1 MAAQRTIERTL
12 RLKEAVATA
21 EGNLDTA
28 RDALAAENARRAANG
43 DPPQGAGDAEFNA
56 EAAAAT
62 ALTTAKDALT
72 VQIDGLRDPARRADV
87 ADQGKTPMLELC
99 TGRIPQHPVITSA
112 RIDPKSVLGTWPG
125 DGDFPA
131 EYYKCPPN
139 VPLFTTKDVLVG
151 GVGFNRNGKR
161 FRPDEYEECVP
172 VIAHIPSA
180 VRLAT
185 FVNASKLIFIG
196 MSYGSVSKNNV
207 VAVVGKG
214 LMPSPHN
221 MTKDTFHRFIGKK
234 VWWKRANGPYGTAD
248 GPTIAVPALTARDD
262 TDTPRIEAPDSA
274 VSTDIFDTVNKMG
287 NIVVQSADICD
298 CSILIG

>member
-1 MAAQRTIERTL
+1 
-12 RLKEAVATA
+12 
-21 EGNLDTA
+21 
-28 RDALAAENARRAANG
+28 
-43 DPPQGAGDAEFNA
+43 
-56 EAAAAT
+56 
-62 ALTTAKDALT
+62 
-72 VQIDGLRDPARRADV
+72 
-87 ADQGKTPMLELC
+87 MLELC

-112 RIDPKSVLGTWPG
+112 RIDPKSVLGTWPY

-161 FRPDEYEECVP
+161 FRPDEYEECTL

-214 LMPSPHN
+214 LMPSPHG

-234 VWWKRANGPYGTAD
+234 VWWKRADGPYGTAD

-262 TDTPRIEAPDSA
+262 EGERIAAPDRT
-274 VSTDIFDTVNKMG
+274 VSTDIFDTDNKMKHCG
-287 NIVVQSADICD
+287 PVGRHLRLFHPDWVAGSCAGAYKADWDIITNCYGRSHPRTLYWPHSPERHPRPVS
-298 CSILIG
+298 CRSGGRSW